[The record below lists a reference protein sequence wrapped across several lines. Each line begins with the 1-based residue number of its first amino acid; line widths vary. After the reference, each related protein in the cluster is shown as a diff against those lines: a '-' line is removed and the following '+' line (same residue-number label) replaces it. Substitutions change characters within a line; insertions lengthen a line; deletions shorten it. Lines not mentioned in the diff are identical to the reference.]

1 MEHKS
6 SIRRQSRELA
16 LQVLFQREFSPETS
30 VGNSLHYFRE
40 MIKGPEEMWQ
50 YAAHLLEG
58 ILNMSEVVDKK
69 LSSASTKWSLSRMS
83 LVDKNTLRIAVFE
96 MINSQEPVPPKVA
109 INEAIEVAKK
119 YGNTDSP
126 AFVNGILNE
135 VAKDVI

>member
-30 VGNSLHYFRE
+30 IGNSLHYFRE

-50 YAAHLLEG
+50 YASHLLEG
-58 ILNMSEVVDKK
+58 ILNMSEVIDRK

-83 LVDKNTLRIAVFE
+83 LVDKNTLRIATFE
-96 MINSQEPVPPKVA
+96 MINGQEPIPAKVA

-135 VAKDVI
+135 IAKDIV